1 MLLSR
6 FLTGNISNII
16 LVAVVLLLKRL
27 LKNKLSS
34 KFHYHIWFVLLL
46 SLFVVFIPVDLTQL
60 AKFNNIAQEVTAPTI
75 DVEATSDMPN
85 DWRYEFTEVIDS
97 FDSTKLMSTFCMIWI
112 IGALCVVGFYCIGHK
127 RLHTILRF
135 SEKPPDD
142 IFNIFNDCRKRT
154 AVRGKVLLLQSCMVT
169 SPLTFGYR
177 AFYVILPENIIKE
190 SPSLDIERILLHELT
205 HIKHKDTR
213 INFLFCVEQVI
224 YWFNPIVWWA
234 FSQMR
239 RDREVYCD
247 WDVLNACPSEEERLC
262 YGETLIQLAGKK
274 NNAIIYTANWLFSDK
289 AQIKYRIEQIA
300 NFKRETQRVNN
311 AGRFLLCGLTLIV
324 LAQTFVLS
332 AFASDFGLF
341 YSPNNTMNIVEADY
355 SDLFNGISG
364 CAVVFDAQ
372 SSVCSAYN
380 VPMITKRVAPCSTC
394 KIYSA
399 LNALEHGIITP
410 ENNILLWDRINRD
423 FPEWNRDQTLRTA
436 IRNSVNWY
444 FQILDQ
450 SVGADELEQFYQKI
464 GYGNGYIGNDTAYYW
479 NGRGL
484 RISPLEQIELLIKL
498 YYNDFSFDKAN
509 TDAVKEALFVS
520 DNNGNKLYGK
530 TGTGM
535 SHGNDVMG
543 WFVGYVETENN
554 VCFITVSLQDEANA
568 NGDAAVQIAYSIF
581 ERLGIHV
588 D

>member
-1 MLLSR
+1 MLFSR
-6 FLTGNISNII
+6 FLAGNISNII

-27 LKNKLSS
+27 LKNRLSS
-34 KFHYHIWFVLLL
+34 KFHYHIWLVLLL
-46 SLFVVFIPVDLTQL
+46 SLLAVFIPVDLTRSDKL
-60 AKFNNIAQEVTAPTI
+60 NNIAQEVTAPTI
-75 DVEATSDMPN
+75 NIEAPSDMPS

-97 FDSTKLMSTFCMIWI
+97 FDSTKLTATFYIIWM
-112 IGALCVVGFYCIGHK
+112 IGALCVISFYCIGHRK
-127 RLHTILRF
+127 LHTILRF
-135 SEKPPDD
+135 SEKPSDD
-142 IFNIFNDCRKRT
+142 IFNIFNDCCKRT
-154 AVRGKVLLLQSCMVT
+154 AVRGKISLLQSCMVT

-177 AFYVILPENIIKE
+177 TFYVILPESIIKE
-190 SPSLDIERILLHELT
+190 SSAADIERILLHELT

-213 INFLFCVEQVI
+213 VNFWFCVEQVI

-247 WDVLNACPSEEERLC
+247 WAVLNTYPSEEERLR
-262 YGETLIQLAGKK
+262 YGETLLQLAVKK
-274 NNAIIYTANWLFSDK
+274 NSAIIYTANWLFSDK
-289 AQIKYRIEQIA
+289 AQIRYRIKQIA

-311 AGRFLLCGLTLIV
+311 AGRFLLCGLSFIV
-324 LAQTFVLS
+324 LTQVFVLS

-364 CAVVFDAQ
+364 CAIVFDAQ

-410 ENNILLWDRINRD
+410 ENNMLMWDRINRD

-464 GYGNGYIGNDTAYYW
+464 GYGNGYIGDDTAYYW

-530 TGTGM
+530 TGTGTA
-535 SHGNDVMG
+535 HGNDVMG

-554 VCFITVSLQDEANA
+554 VYFVTVSLQDEANA

-581 ERLGIHV
+581 EGLGIHV